1 MINFTEDS
9 NLIFSESNQTI
20 ENIILEIFK
29 SEIIESEKTMDVL
42 TALIKMTTKKVFINF
57 ESKNKQ
63 ESYSYLERKCNRF
76 IKLLKKDMKKYDMS
90 SLIHRLICYEE
101 NLTILSA
108 IKLNGKFTWNEEA
121 AKMFPQTVMLM
132 FRGEKND
139 IKVETKEDQYMY
151 FMMSRIIGEFIR
163 GTDLLLN
170 FALLEE
176 NNRGNNENN
185 IYKKVNELEVLNL
198 LIYSLAIEELNEMK
212 NIVGKSKEFKYL
224 KIEDFFIDMKTG
236 DIPYYREELEKNYV
250 EQNFSEV
257 NSDENIAI
265 LMQLYKKELEFTP
278 DMIRNRFRNVGIVV
292 KEFDVFKEE
301 LKRRNSNEVLGYKG
315 LLNLIEREICL
326 ESKTDEKEF
335 LFDNDC
341 RASKKGLIR
350 IKNQVI
356 MSNFLLYRYADL
368 LFYKMK
374 RQDFAKNDRINK
386 FIKDKLVEE
395 WLTRLKEKMDEKKLF
410 CKIQI
415 KEIATMIENNKPITQ
430 EIDFVI
436 RDTKN
441 KEILIGEYKNK
452 SQNTF
457 TIKQQIIEEPN
468 LKKEAVKKQ
477 IRMLNILK
485 ENKIEFLN
493 LLELADSEKYKL
505 VFVAVFETR
514 NILCGKKEFNAGIEC
529 RYYERTDFEEF
540 LNEL

>member
-20 ENIILEIFK
+20 DNIILEIFK
-29 SEIIESEKTMDVL
+29 SEIIESEKAMDVL

-63 ESYSYLERKCNRF
+63 ESYSYLETECNRF

-90 SLIHRLICYEE
+90 SLIHRLICYEQS
-101 NLTILSA
+101 LSILSA
-108 IKLNGKFTWNEEA
+108 IKLNGKFTWNEEVE
-121 AKMFPQTVMLM
+121 KMFPQTVMLM

-139 IKVETKEDQYMY
+139 IKIETKEDQYMY

-176 NNRGNNENN
+176 NKRKNNEKNS
-185 IYKKVNELEVLNL
+185 YKQVNEIEILNL
-198 LIYSLAIEELNEMK
+198 LIYSLAIEGLNEMK

-224 KIEDFFIDMKTG
+224 KIEDSFTDMITG
-236 DIPYYREELEKNYV
+236 DISYYREALEKNYV

-257 NSDENIAI
+257 NSDENIAM
-265 LMQLYKKELEFTP
+265 LKQLYKEELKFTP
-278 DMIRNRFRNVGIVV
+278 DMVRNRFKNVGIVV
-292 KEFDVFKEE
+292 KEFDILKEE
-301 LKRRNSNEVLGYKG
+301 LRRSSSNDILGYKG

-326 ESKTDEKEF
+326 ESKTNEKEF
-335 LFDNDC
+335 LFNNDC

-356 MSNFLLYRYADL
+356 MSNILLGRYTDL

-374 RQDFAKNDRINK
+374 SQDFAKNKRINK
-386 FIKDKLVEE
+386 FIRETLTEE
-395 WLTRLKEKMDEKKLF
+395 WLQRLKEKMDEKKVF

-415 KEIATMIENNKPITQ
+415 KEIASMIENNKPITQ

-436 RDTKN
+436 RDKKN

-452 SQNTF
+452 FQNTF
-457 TIKQQIIEEPN
+457 TVKQQIVEGPN
-468 LKKEAVKKQ
+468 LKKDAVEKQ
-477 IRMLNILK
+477 IRMVNILK
-485 ENKIEFLN
+485 EKKTEFLN
-493 LLELADSEKYKL
+493 ILELADSENYEL
-505 VFVAVFETR
+505 VLVPVFETR
-514 NILCGKKEFNAGIEC
+514 NILCGQKEINEGIEC
-529 RYYERTDFEEF
+529 RYYARSDFEEF

>member
-9 NLIFSESNQTI
+9 NLIFSESNKTVD
-20 ENIILEIFK
+20 NIIFEIFK
-29 SEIIESEKTMDVL
+29 SEIIESEKAMDVL
-42 TALIKMTTKKVFINF
+42 TALIKMTTKKGFINF

-63 ESYSYLERKCNRF
+63 ESYLYLKTECNRF

-101 NLTILSA
+101 SLTILSA
-108 IKLNGKFTWNEEA
+108 IKLNGKFTWNEEV

-139 IKVETKEDQYMY
+139 IKIETKEDQYMY

-185 IYKKVNELEVLNL
+185 IYNQVNELEVLNL
-198 LIYSLAIEELNEMK
+198 LIYSLAIEVLNEMK

-224 KIEDFFIDMKTG
+224 KIEDFFIDMITG
-236 DIPYYREELEKNYV
+236 DIPYFREELEKNYV

-257 NSDENIAI
+257 NSDKNIAI
-265 LMQLYKKELEFTP
+265 LTQLYKKELEFTP

-301 LKRRNSNEVLGYKG
+301 LKRRSSNEMLGYKG

-374 RQDFAKNDRINK
+374 KQGFAKNDRINK
-386 FIKDKLVEE
+386 FIQNILVEE
-395 WLTRLKEKMDEKKLF
+395 WLTRLKEKMDGKKVF

-415 KEIATMIENNKPITQ
+415 KEIASMIENNKSTTQ

-457 TIKQQIIEEPN
+457 TVKQQITEEPN

-477 IRMLNILK
+477 IRMVNILK

-493 LLELADSEKYKL
+493 LLKLVDSENYEL

-514 NILCGKKEFNAGIEC
+514 NILCGKKEINAGIEC
-529 RYYERTDFEEF
+529 RYYARSDFEEF

>member
-9 NLIFSESNQTI
+9 NLIFSESNKTI
-20 ENIILEIFK
+20 DNIILEIFK
-29 SEIIESEKTMDVL
+29 SEIRKSEKAMDVL
-42 TALIKMTTKKVFINF
+42 NALIKMTTKKVFIKF

-63 ESYSYLERKCNRF
+63 ESYSYLETECKRF

-101 NLTILSA
+101 SLSILSA
-108 IKLNGKFTWNEEA
+108 IKLNGKFTWNEEVE
-121 AKMFPQTVMLM
+121 KMFPQTVMLM

-139 IKVETKEDQYMY
+139 IKIETKEDQYMY

-176 NNRGNNENN
+176 NNRKNNEKNS
-185 IYKKVNELEVLNL
+185 YKQVNEIEILNL
-198 LIYSLAIEELNEMK
+198 LIYSLAIEGLNEMK

-224 KIEDFFIDMKTG
+224 KIEDFFTDMITG
-236 DIPYYREELEKNYV
+236 DISYYREALEKNYV

-257 NSDENIAI
+257 NSDENIAM
-265 LMQLYKKELEFTP
+265 LKQLYKEELKFTP
-278 DMIRNRFRNVGIVV
+278 DMVRNRFKNVGIVV
-292 KEFDVFKEE
+292 KEFDILKEE
-301 LKRRNSNEVLGYKG
+301 LRRSSSNDILGYKG

-326 ESKTDEKEF
+326 ESKTNEKEF
-335 LFDNDC
+335 LFNNDC

-356 MSNFLLYRYADL
+356 MSNILLGRYTDL

-374 RQDFAKNDRINK
+374 SQDFAKNKRINK
-386 FIKDKLVEE
+386 FIRETLTEE
-395 WLTRLKEKMDEKKLF
+395 WLQRLKEKMDEKKVF

-415 KEIATMIENNKPITQ
+415 KEIASMIENNKPITQ

-436 RDTKN
+436 RDKKN

-452 SQNTF
+452 LQNTF
-457 TIKQQIIEEPN
+457 TVKQQIVEGPN
-468 LKKEAVKKQ
+468 LKKDAVEKQ
-477 IRMLNILK
+477 IRMVNILK
-485 ENKIEFLN
+485 EKKTEFLN
-493 LLELADSEKYKL
+493 ILELADSENYEL
-505 VFVAVFETR
+505 VLVPVFETR
-514 NILCGKKEFNAGIEC
+514 NI
-529 RYYERTDFEEF
+529 
-540 LNEL
+540 

>member
-9 NLIFSESNQTI
+9 NLILSESNKTI
-20 ENIILEIFK
+20 DNIIFEIFK
-29 SEIIESEKTMDVL
+29 SEIIESEKAMDVL
-42 TALIKMTTKKVFINF
+42 NALIKMTAKKDLIHF

-63 ESYSYLERKCNRF
+63 ESYSYLETECKRF
-76 IKLLKKDMKKYDMS
+76 IKLLKEDMKKYDMS

-101 NLTILSA
+101 ILTILSA
-108 IKLNGKFTWNEEA
+108 IKLNGKFTWNEEVI
-121 AKMFPQTVMLM
+121 KMFPQIVKLM

-139 IKVETKEDQYMY
+139 IKVETKEDKYMY

-176 NNRGNNENN
+176 NNRENNEKKS
-185 IYKKVNELEVLNL
+185 YKQVNEIEILNL
-198 LIYSLAIEELNEMK
+198 LIYSLAIEVLNEVK
-212 NIVGKSKEFKYL
+212 NVVGKSKEFKYL
-224 KIEDFFIDMKTG
+224 KIEDFSIDMITG
-236 DIPYYREELEKNYV
+236 DISYYSAALEKNYV

-257 NSDENIAI
+257 NSDENIAK
-265 LMQLYKKELEFTP
+265 LTQLYKEELEFTP
-278 DMIRNRFRNVGIVV
+278 DMIRKRFRNVGIVV
-292 KEFDVFKEE
+292 KEFDIFKEE
-301 LKRRNSNEVLGYKG
+301 LRIRSSNDILGYKG
-315 LLNLIEREICL
+315 FLNLIEREICL
-326 ESKTDEKEF
+326 ESKNNEKEF
-335 LFDNDC
+335 LFNNDC
-341 RASKKGLIR
+341 RASKKGLVR

-356 MSNFLLYRYADL
+356 MSNILLYRYADL

-386 FIKDKLVEE
+386 FIKDTLVEE
-395 WLTRLKEKMDEKKLF
+395 WLTRLKEKMDEKKVF

-415 KEIATMIENNKPITQ
+415 KEIATLIGNNKPITQ

-452 SQNTF
+452 SQNIF
-457 TIKQQIIEEPN
+457 TVKQQITEEPN

-493 LLELADSEKYKL
+493 LLELADSENYEL
-505 VFVAVFETR
+505 VFVPVFETR
-514 NILCGKKEFNAGIEC
+514 NILCGKKEINAGIEC
-529 RYYERTDFEEF
+529 RYYARSDFDEL
-540 LNEL
+540 LNEF